1 MYILTFFVRVQL
13 EDVVGLPSG
22 LCNKACGALEGA
34 CPWCRQQ
41 GIRMHNTTKYIGA
54 VTHTP
59 VDSVHRQNFA
69 SEFKDYKNAATKQQ
83 LIDLSKARPAQQRTC
98 AQAIASGH
106 RMKRARGSDM
116 TKAALAQLQ
125 KEEPYTDVDA
135 FTTRFQKNGKM
146 WNKLDKTVVDPA
158 HELMNLVKDVLHI
171 ISSLKDSSMAFT
183 QARRAEEKSNGRF
196 VDGKVS

>member
-1 MYILTFFVRVQL
+1 MYILTFFLRVQL

-59 VDSVHRQNFA
+59 TDSVHRQTFA
-69 SEFKDYKNAATKQQ
+69 SEFKDYDDDDIKQQ

-98 AQAIASGH
+98 AQAIASG
-106 RMKRARGSDM
+106 RTMKRARSDNM
-116 TKAALAQLQ
+116 PKTALATLQ
-125 KEEPYTDVDA
+125 KGEPYTDIDA
-135 FTTRFQKNGKM
+135 FTTRFHKNGKI

-158 HELMNLVKDVLHI
+158 HELMNLVKDILHI

-183 QARRAEEKSNGRF
+183 KARRAEEKSNGRF
-196 VDGKVS
+196 VDGQVS